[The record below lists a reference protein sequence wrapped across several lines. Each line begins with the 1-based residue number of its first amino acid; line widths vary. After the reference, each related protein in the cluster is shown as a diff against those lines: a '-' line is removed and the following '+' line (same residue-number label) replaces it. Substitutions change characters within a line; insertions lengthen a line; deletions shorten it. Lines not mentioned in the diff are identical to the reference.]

1 MPEAT
6 RQRVLVVTRNLPP
19 LVGGME
25 RLNLHL
31 VCALAED
38 REMAVVGPHG
48 CRASLPL
55 PPRHVAEVPTRPLPL
70 FLAKATALAL
80 LMAHRFRPDVVMA
93 GSGLTAPLAWLAA
106 RLCGARLVVY
116 VHGLDLVVQ
125 SLPYRLGW
133 LPAIRRADL
142 VIANSGNTRCL
153 ALARGVAAERVA
165 VLHPGTDLPAP
176 DAAARGR
183 FRAAH
188 CLGVAPLLLSVGRLT
203 PRKGLAGFVEHAL
216 PAILR
221 EIPDAK
227 LVVIGA
233 DATDA
238 ARPRHDSERARIVEA
253 ARRASLAHAIVFL
266 PPCDDVTLADA
277 YQAAD
282 VHVFPVRDLPGDVEG
297 FGMVAVEAAA
307 HGLPTVAFDVG
318 GVADAVLPGKTGV
331 LVTAG
336 DYTGFINAVVAKI
349 RARGALGDT
358 CRQAAAGFS
367 WDRFGDRL
375 RELLR
380 WESRHG

>member
-1 MPEAT
+1 MPET
-6 RQRVLVVTRNLPP
+6 KRQRVLLVTRNLPP

-38 REMAVVGPHG
+38 RALAVVGPHG
-48 CRASLPL
+48 CGASLPL
-55 PPRHVAEVPTRPLPL
+55 PPHRIAEVPTRPLPL

-133 LPAIRRADL
+133 LPAVRRADL
-142 VIANSGNTRCL
+142 VIANSGNTRRL

-176 DAAARGR
+176 DAAARSR

-188 CLGVAPLLLSVGRLT
+188 CLGAAPLLLSVGRLT
-203 PRKGLAGFVEHAL
+203 PRKGLTGFVEHAL
-216 PAILR
+216 PAIVR

-297 FGMVAVEAAA
+297 FGMVAIEAAA

-331 LVTAG
+331 LITAG
-336 DYTGFINAVVAKI
+336 DYTGFIDAVVAKI
-349 RARGALGDT
+349 RTRGALGDA

-367 WDRFGDRL
+367 WDHFGDRL